1 MSLHDFKGGASRE
14 SKSLDILS
22 IINCYHGAKR
32 ARRVSRES
40 FLTAPS
46 CGLSNIGR
54 NSYHC
59 LHRGVLSPVRPGIA
73 LHRPTAT
80 RATALHAHARATLY
94 CRLRFLPPAG
104 FVCAG
109 GGNARCPSRRSCHSV
124 PSPAANTAHS
134 SSADRQRVASSSR
147 GSVRSQPAMIR
158 ATSKLGKPERS
169 IGSSAGCVFRSKRG
183 TRRERAVSSVSSVT

>member
-1 MSLHDFKGGASRE
+1 M
-14 SKSLDILS
+14 S

-59 LHRGVLSPVRPGIA
+59 LPPACGRRPSGPGL

>member
-1 MSLHDFKGGASRE
+1 MILRKVVRQ

-54 NSYHC
+54 NSS
-59 LHRGVLSPVRPGIA
+59 LPPTGVRSPVRGPGL